1 MAVDLELQ
9 ANELL
14 EILVDVLLVGL
25 HALGERGAL
34 HLLGGKR
41 PALLGLR
48 HLEDLGH
55 ADAGLL
61 DAGEVERLVEDVAL
75 GLGDVEDLDDAVAR
89 VIDHLVAATDKL
101 HLVLRKLHAK
111 PSLKGLGE

>member
-1 MAVDLELQ
+1 MPISWMRDLG
-9 ANELL
+9 
-14 EILVDVLLVGL
+14 GL
-25 HALGERGAL
+25 HGPATTVFDFGYLQ
-34 HLLGGKR
+34 HLR
-41 PALLGLR
+41 A
-48 HLEDLGH
+48 
-55 ADAGLL
+55 ADAAIV
-61 DAGEVERLVEDVAL
+61 DAGKVERLVEDVAL